1 MSGLDNDMELPQPP
15 EPYKA
20 MTEQP
25 DWAVRAAEALSVTGL
40 LARYDECQCDSPE
53 EVEAKAAAI
62 IRANSPDVGKLK
74 VYPYPIMDG
83 PSVPWFVM
91 EPHEA
96 MARKNHCQ
104 SLTRLA
110 ERGGLSCGE
119 AWCVVNGIEFGHQT
133 KEDWELWKREWF
145 KFAERIA
152 LASVPQPTPAFTSD
166 EDGTA
171 LAYAA
176 ESIPAETLTDEF
188 ATALDG
194 CLSCLPYI
202 HESNDAIEAA
212 KAAAHKILARYKAMK
227 GKQ

>member
-62 IRANSPDVGKLK
+62 IRANSPDVGKLR
-74 VYPYPIMDG
+74 
-83 PSVPWFVM
+83 
-91 EPHEA
+91 EA
-96 MARKNHCQ
+96 
-104 SLTRLA
+104 L
-110 ERGGLSCGE
+110 
-119 AWCVVNGIEFGHQT
+119 EFYANPL
-133 KEDWELWKREWF
+133 DWEQGIASGRF
-145 KFAERIA
+145 CGAEDGEPFMAFSKGEDHPWSVAKSA